1 MDSPILGQLT
11 NAQFI
16 SQYWQKKPL
25 LIRQAIKDFQTDLS
39 AEILAGLALEDNVRS
54 RIVIEHAQ
62 EPKWECQFGPFV
74 EENFS
79 QLPDSNW
86 TLLVQDVEKHLP
98 EYAGILDNFAFLP
111 RWRVDDL
118 MVSYAVDGGSV
129 GPHTDNYDVFLL
141 QAQGQRQ
148 WQIQADNIQPE
159 ALLDDIDLRILRD
172 FQAEQQWTLNPGDI
186 LYLPPGV
193 AHHGIAIGDCMTFS
207 IGFRAPSQVELL
219 QLYADQIS
227 TITNNTEHYK
237 DPPGLPLTNR
247 GELDAASLGQFRR
260 LLQESVNNDEAMT
273 QAIAR
278 QLTDPVETPA
288 LFDTEVHS
296 LEAFTSQLGSATVIS
311 FHPAVR
317 SLYIRDENGLRW
329 FVNSL
334 DYQASGEAAEAIM
347 HLVDNYR
354 LESEQI
360 EVLLQHPHI
369 TQALFQLYQDGGLN
383 IAL

>member
-1 MDSPILGQLT
+1 M
-11 NAQFI
+11 
-16 SQYWQKKPL
+16 
-25 LIRQAIKDFQTDLS
+25 
-39 AEILAGLALEDNVRS
+39 
-54 RIVIEHAQ
+54 
-62 EPKWECQFGPFV
+62 
-74 EENFS
+74 
-79 QLPDSNW
+79 
-86 TLLVQDVEKHLP
+86 LVQDVEKHLP
-98 EYAGILDNFAFLP
+98 EYAGILDNFSFLP

-172 FQAEQQWTLNPGDI
+172 FHAEQQWTLNPGDI

-193 AHHGIAIGDCMTFS
+193 AHHGTAVGDCMTFS

-219 QLYADQIS
+219 QVYADQIS
-227 TITNNTEHYK
+227 TTTSNVEHYK
-237 DPPGLPLTNR
+237 DPPELPLTNK

-260 LLQESVNNDEAMT
+260 LLRDSVNNDEAMT

-278 QLTDPVETPA
+278 LLTDPVEIPSLYDNET
-288 LFDTEVHS
+288 LS
-296 LEAFTSQLGSATVIS
+296 LEAFTNQLGSATAIS
-311 FHPAVR
+311 LHPAVR

-329 FVNSL
+329 FVNSV

-347 HLVDNYR
+347 QLVDDYR
-354 LESEQI
+354 LPSEDIQ
-360 EVLLQHPHI
+360 VLLEHQHLL
-369 TQALFQLYQDGGLN
+369 QALFQLYQDGGLK
-383 IAL
+383 LVF